1 MRLGRENQTPDN
13 SREERIMKLR
23 SLFVCFVVACM
34 LIVPSLSPAADWSP
48 KGSIKLHVGFGAGG
62 STDTLGRIVAAQVE
76 ENTDWNVVV
85 ENKPGGGG
93 VAMLSGL
100 MNAKPDGM
108 TLGLAVNVPI
118 LLNLAKRG
126 DKLPFK
132 IDTFDYIG
140 TITKGE
146 VALVAK
152 ADAPFNDINGFI
164 ALAKTKKLAIAFDAM
179 PQQMIMSAVKNQA
192 GLEFKFVKHK
202 SGAEQI
208 QSILGGHVD
217 AGCPAGAHIKYLE
230 SGDLKMIAA
239 FGKDRFSYAPET
251 KTLIETGY
259 NFYLDPYYY
268 LVAPKGLPADVK
280 ATLADVFDKAIHS
293 DKVKTAIANT
303 LKAQPYNLGPD
314 GTYKMLS
321 DGVKDVKVLID
332 AGK

>member
-1 MRLGRENQTPDN
+1 
-13 SREERIMKLR
+13 MKKG
-23 SLFVCFVVACM
+23 SLFVNVVALCVILAPVM
-34 LIVPSLSPAADWSP
+34 GLAEDWSP

-62 STDTLGRIVAAQVE
+62 STDTLGRIVAAKVE
-76 ENTDWNVVV
+76 ENTNWNIVV

-93 VAMLSGL
+93 VAMLSSL
-100 MNAKPDGM
+100 MNAKPDGQI
-108 TLGLAVNVPI
+108 LGLAVNVPI

-152 ADAPFNDINGFI
+152 ADAPFNDIDSFI
-164 ALAKTKKLAIAFDAM
+164 KLAKTKKLALAFDAM

-192 GLEFKFVKHK
+192 GVEFKFVKHK

-230 SGDLKMIAA
+230 NGDLKMIAA
-239 FGKDRFSYAPET
+239 FGKDRFSYAPDT

-268 LVAPKGLPADVK
+268 LVAPKGLPANVK

-293 DKVKTAIANT
+293 DKVKTAISNT

-321 DGVKDVKVLID
+321 DGVKDVKILID

>member
-1 MRLGRENQTPDN
+1 
-13 SREERIMKLR
+13 MKIR
-23 SLFVCFVVACM
+23 SLLFSVAA
-34 LIVPSLSPAADWSP
+34 LGVILSPVMGLAEDWAP
-48 KGSIKLHVGFGAGG
+48 KGSIKLQIGFGAGG

-76 ENTDWNVVV
+76 ENTGWNVVV

-100 MNAKPDGM
+100 MNAQPDGK

-132 IDTFDYIG
+132 INTFDYIG

-146 VALVAK
+146 VALVTK
-152 ADAPFNDINGFI
+152 ADAPFNNINEFI
-164 ALAKTKKLAIAFDAM
+164 ALAKKKKLAIAFDAM
-179 PQQMIMSAVKNQA
+179 PQQMIMSAVKNQV
-192 GLEFKFVKHK
+192 GVEFKFVKHK

-208 QSILGGHVD
+208 QSLLGGHVD

-239 FGKDRFSYAPET
+239 FGKERFSYAPDT
-251 KTLIETGY
+251 KTLIENKY

-280 ATLADVFDKAIHS
+280 TTLAAVFDKAIFS
-293 DKVKTAIANT
+293 DTVKTAIANT
-303 LKAQPYNLGPD
+303 LKAQSYNLGPD
-314 GTYKMLS
+314 GTFKMLS
-321 DGVKDVKVLID
+321 DGVTDVKSLLE

>member
-1 MRLGRENQTPDN
+1 
-13 SREERIMKLR
+13 MKKG
-23 SLFVCFVVACM
+23 SLLVSVVALCVILAPVM
-34 LIVPSLSPAADWSP
+34 GLAEDWSP

-62 STDTLGRIVAAQVE
+62 STDTLGRIVAAKVE
-76 ENTDWNVVV
+76 ENTNWNIVV

-93 VAMLSGL
+93 VAMLSSL
-100 MNAKPDGM
+100 MNAKPDGQI
-108 TLGLAVNVPI
+108 LGLAVNVPI

-152 ADAPFNDINGFI
+152 ADAPFNDINSFI
-164 ALAKTKKLAIAFDAM
+164 KLAKTKKLAIAFDAM

-192 GLEFKFVKHK
+192 GVEFKFVKHK

-217 AGCPAGAHIKYLE
+217 VGCPAGAHIKYLE
-230 SGDLKMIAA
+230 NGDLKMIAA

-303 LKAQPYNLGPD
+303 LRAQSYNLGPD

>member
-1 MRLGRENQTPDN
+1 
-13 SREERIMKLR
+13 MKKG
-23 SLFVCFVVACM
+23 SLLVSVVALCVILAPVM
-34 LIVPSLSPAADWSP
+34 GLAEDWSP

-62 STDTLGRIVAAQVE
+62 STDTLGRIVAAKVE
-76 ENTDWNVVV
+76 ENTNWNIVV

-93 VAMLSGL
+93 VAMLSSL
-100 MNAKPDGM
+100 MNAKPDGQI
-108 TLGLAVNVPI
+108 LGLAVNVPI

-152 ADAPFNDINGFI
+152 ADAPFNDINSFI
-164 ALAKTKKLAIAFDAM
+164 KLAKTKKLALAFDAM

-192 GLEFKFVKHK
+192 GVEFKFIKHK

-230 SGDLKMIAA
+230 NGDLKMIAA

-268 LVAPKGLPADVK
+268 LVAPKGLPANVK

-293 DKVKTAIANT
+293 DKVKTAISNT

-321 DGVKDVKVLID
+321 DGVKDVKILID

>member
-1 MRLGRENQTPDN
+1 
-13 SREERIMKLR
+13 MKKG
-23 SLFVCFVVACM
+23 SLLVSVVALCVILAPVM
-34 LIVPSLSPAADWSP
+34 GLAEDWSP

-62 STDTLGRIVAAQVE
+62 STDTLGRIVAAKVE
-76 ENTDWNVVV
+76 ENTNWNIVV

-93 VAMLSGL
+93 VAMLSSL
-100 MNAKPDGM
+100 MNAKPDGQI
-108 TLGLAVNVPI
+108 LGLAVNVPI

-152 ADAPFNDINGFI
+152 ADAPFNDIDSFI
-164 ALAKTKKLAIAFDAM
+164 KLAKTKKLALAFDAM

-192 GLEFKFVKHK
+192 GVEFKFVKHK

-230 SGDLKMIAA
+230 NGDLKMIAA
-239 FGKDRFSYAPET
+239 FGKDRFSYAPDT

-268 LVAPKGLPADVK
+268 LVAPKGLPANVK

-293 DKVKTAIANT
+293 DKVKTAISNT

-321 DGVKDVKVLID
+321 DGVKDVKILID

>member
-1 MRLGRENQTPDN
+1 MAQ
-13 SREERIMKLR
+13 
-23 SLFVCFVVACM
+23 
-34 LIVPSLSPAADWSP
+34 AADWSP
-48 KGSIKLHVGFGAGG
+48 QGSIKLQIGFGAGG
-62 STDTLGRIVAAQVE
+62 ATDTLGRIVASQVE
-76 ENTDWNVVV
+76 EFTGWNVVV

-100 MNAKPDGM
+100 MNAKPDGK
-108 TLGLAVNVPI
+108 TLGVAVNVPI

-152 ADAPFNDINGFI
+152 ADAPFNNISEFI
-164 ALAKTKKLAIAFDAM
+164 ALAKKKKLALAFDAM
-179 PQQMIMSAVKNQA
+179 PQQMIMSAVKNQV
-192 GLEFKFVKHK
+192 GVEFKFVKHK

-217 AGCPAGAHIKYLE
+217 AGCPAGVHIKYLE

-239 FGKDRFSYAPET
+239 FGKDRFSYAPKT
-251 KTLIETGY
+251 KTLIESGY
-259 NFYLDPYYY
+259 KYYLDPYFY
-268 LVAPKGLPADVK
+268 LVAPKGLPADAKDALVK
-280 ATLADVFDKAIHS
+280 AFDKAIYS
-293 DKVKTAIANT
+293 DKAKEAIGNT
-303 LKAQPYNLGPD
+303 LKAQSHNLGPD

-321 DGVKDVKVLID
+321 DGVKDVKILID

>member
-1 MRLGRENQTPDN
+1 
-13 SREERIMKLR
+13 MKKG
-23 SLFVCFVVACM
+23 SLLVSVVALCVILAPVM
-34 LIVPSLSPAADWSP
+34 GLAEDWSP

-62 STDTLGRIVAAQVE
+62 STDTLGRIVAAKVE
-76 ENTDWNVVV
+76 ENTNWNIVV

-93 VAMLSGL
+93 VAMLSSL
-100 MNAKPDGM
+100 MNAKPDGQI
-108 TLGLAVNVPI
+108 LGLAVNVPI

-152 ADAPFNDINGFI
+152 ADAPFNDIDSFI
-164 ALAKTKKLAIAFDAM
+164 KLAKTKKLALAFDAM

-192 GLEFKFVKHK
+192 GVEFKFVKHK

-230 SGDLKMIAA
+230 NGDLKMIAA

-268 LVAPKGLPADVK
+268 LVAPKGLPANVK

-293 DKVKTAIANT
+293 DKVKTAISNT
-303 LKAQPYNLGPD
+303 LKAQPFNLGPD

-321 DGVKDVKVLID
+321 DGVKDVKILID

>member
-1 MRLGRENQTPDN
+1 
-13 SREERIMKLR
+13 MKKG
-23 SLFVCFVVACM
+23 SLLISLVALCVI
-34 LIVPSLSPAADWSP
+34 LVPVMGLAEDWSP

-62 STDTLGRIVAAQVE
+62 STDTLGRIVAAKVE
-76 ENTDWNVVV
+76 ENTNWNIVV

-93 VAMLSGL
+93 VAMLSSL
-100 MNAKPDGM
+100 MNAKPDGQI
-108 TLGLAVNVPI
+108 LGLAVNVPI

-152 ADAPFNDINGFI
+152 ADAPFNDIDSFI
-164 ALAKTKKLAIAFDAM
+164 KLAKTKKLALAFDAM

-192 GLEFKFVKHK
+192 GVEFKFVKHK

-230 SGDLKMIAA
+230 NGDLKMIAA
-239 FGKDRFSYAPET
+239 FGKERFSYAPET

-268 LVAPKGLPADVK
+268 LVAPKGLPANVK

-293 DKVKTAIANT
+293 DKVKTAISNT

-321 DGVKDVKVLID
+321 DGVQDVKILID

>member
-1 MRLGRENQTPDN
+1 
-13 SREERIMKLR
+13 MKIR
-23 SLFVCFVVACM
+23 SLFVCVVVACM
-34 LIVPSLSPAADWSP
+34 LIVPSLSQAADWSP

-62 STDTLGRIVAAQVE
+62 STDTLGRIVAAKVE

-152 ADAPFNDINGFI
+152 ADAPFNDIKGVI
-164 ALAKTKKLAIAFDAM
+164 ALAKTKKLAISFDAM

-192 GLEFKFVKHK
+192 GVEFKFVKHK

-217 AGCPAGAHIKYLE
+217 VGCPAGAHIKYLE
-230 SGDLKMIAA
+230 NGDLKMIAA

-251 KTLIETGY
+251 KTLIENGY

-280 ATLADVFDKAIHS
+280 ATLAAVFDKAIQS
-293 DKVKTAIANT
+293 EKVKTAIANT
-303 LKAQPYNLGPD
+303 LKAQPHNLGPD
-314 GTYKMLS
+314 GTLKMLS
-321 DGVKDVKVLID
+321 DGVEDVKVLIE

>member
-1 MRLGRENQTPDN
+1 
-13 SREERIMKLR
+13 MKKG
-23 SLFVCFVVACM
+23 SLLVSVVALCVILAPVM
-34 LIVPSLSPAADWSP
+34 GLAEDWSP

-62 STDTLGRIVAAQVE
+62 STDTLGRIVAAKVE
-76 ENTDWNVVV
+76 ENTNWNIVV

-93 VAMLSGL
+93 VAMLSSL
-100 MNAKPDGM
+100 MNAKPDGQI
-108 TLGLAVNVPI
+108 LGLAVNVPI

-152 ADAPFNDINGFI
+152 ADAPFNDINSFI
-164 ALAKTKKLAIAFDAM
+164 KLAKTKKLALAFDAM

-192 GLEFKFVKHK
+192 GVEFKFVKHK

-230 SGDLKMIAA
+230 NGDLKMIAA
-239 FGKDRFSYAPET
+239 FGKERFSYAPET

-268 LVAPKGLPADVK
+268 LVAPKGLPANVK

-293 DKVKTAIANT
+293 DKVKTAISNT

-321 DGVKDVKVLID
+321 DGVKDVKILID